1 MTGPVTD
8 QQFTPPPRTEI
19 GATVDP
25 GARPGRLHTPM
36 QWVRFIA
43 RSGKRIL
50 VLLAGCCVLGAG
62 VAMLA
67 LPGPG
72 LLVIIVGLAILATE
86 FAWAERMLDRAAG
99 SAHAASTKV
108 SSNRR
113 SRLMLLASASAL
125 VLGGGAVMVLSST
138 WRMIGLS
145 MLLAGSIG
153 LATQH
158 PAVERWL
165 ASRSGSRSTD
175 TTTTTDTTDTTTGD
189 TATAGT
195 DTDTPV
201 TATPATD
208 TEVPS

>member
-8 QQFTPPPRTEI
+8 QQIIPPPRDAEGTL
-19 GATVDP
+19 VDP

-153 LATQH
+153 IATQH

-165 ASRSGSRSTD
+165 AHRSGSRPTDAPDTGTIGSTTPD
-175 TTTTTDTTDTTTGD
+175 
-189 TATAGT
+189 T

>member
-1 MTGPVTD
+1 MTGPLTD
-8 QQFTPPPRTEI
+8 QQITPSPQ
-19 GATVDP
+19 GVDASSLDP

-72 LLVIIVGLAILATE
+72 VLVIIVGLAILATE

-125 VLGGGAVMVLSST
+125 VVGGGAVMVLSST

-165 ASRSGSRSTD
+165 AGRSGSR
-175 TTTTTDTTDTTTGD
+175 TTVAPTTDTHATPDRNTD
-189 TATAGT
+189 T

>member
-1 MTGPVTD
+1 VTHPLADNTSSPDEPV
-8 QQFTPPPRTEI
+8 I
-19 GATVDP
+19 DP

-50 VLLAGCCVLGAG
+50 VLLLGCCVLGAG
-62 VAMLA
+62 IAMLA

-86 FAWAERMLDRAAG
+86 FAWAERMLDKAAG
-99 SAHAASTKV
+99 GAHAASNKL

-125 VLGGGAVMVLSST
+125 VVGGAAVMVLVPQ
-138 WRMIGLS
+138 WRMVGLS
-145 MLLAGSIG
+145 VLLAGSIG

-165 ASRSGSRSTD
+165 AGRSRIPVSAPP
-175 TTTTTDTTDTTTGD
+175 
-189 TATAGT
+189 ATAPSPTASFPAAVTSFAAAPVPTSTSGT
-195 DTDTPV
+195 PT
-201 TATPATD
+201 TD

>member
-1 MTGPVTD
+1 VPDQPVTGS
-8 QQFTPPPRTEI
+8 TPESSSPAPTDDT
-19 GATVDP
+19 AHTLDP
-25 GARPGRLHTPM
+25 GARPGHLHTPT
-36 QWVRFIA
+36 QWLRVIA
-43 RSGKRIL
+43 RSGKRML
-50 VLLAGCCVLGAG
+50 VLLVGCSVLGAG

-125 VLGGGAVMVLSST
+125 MVGGGTVMALSPT
-138 WRMIGLS
+138 WRMVGLS
-145 MLLAGSIG
+145 VLVAGSIG

-165 ASRSGSRSTD
+165 AGRSR
-175 TTTTTDTTDTTTGD
+175 
-189 TATAGT
+189 TASPAASPAA
-195 DTDTPV
+195 PV
-201 TATPATD
+201 TSAPPATSTPPVTTD

>member
-1 MTGPVTD
+1 MTTPTTD
-8 QQFTPPPRTEI
+8 RPATGSAPESASPASADDLALTIDR
-19 GATVDP
+19 GAL
-25 GARPGRLHTPM
+25 PGRLHTPT
-36 QWVRFIA
+36 QWLRVIA
-43 RSGKRIL
+43 RSGRRML
-50 VLLAGCCVLGAG
+50 VLLVGCSVLGAG

-108 SSNRR
+108 SSSRR

-125 VLGGGAVMVLSST
+125 MVGGGAVMALSST
-138 WRMIGLS
+138 WRMVGLS
-145 MLLAGSIG
+145 LLVAGSIG

-165 ASRSGSRSTD
+165 AARSRTASPATPVAPVAPV
-175 TTTTTDTTDTTTGD
+175 TTDM
-189 TATAGT
+189 
-195 DTDTPV
+195 
-201 TATPATD
+201 
-208 TEVPS
+208 EVPS